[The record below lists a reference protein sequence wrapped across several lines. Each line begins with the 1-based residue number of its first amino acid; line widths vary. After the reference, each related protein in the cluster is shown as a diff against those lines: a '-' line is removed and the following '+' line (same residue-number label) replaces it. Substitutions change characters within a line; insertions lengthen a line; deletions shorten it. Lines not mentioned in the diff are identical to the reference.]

1 MFVIQCVSE
10 ENKSGIN
17 DIIKNTKHRETKIKF
32 KNMLKRIS
40 FRTKLVSSDKSNF
53 SMERLVCCV

>member
-1 MFVIQCVSE
+1 MFVIQCLSE

-17 DIIKNTKHRETKIKF
+17 DFIKNTKNRETKIKF

-40 FRTKLVSSDKSNF
+40 FRTKLVSSDEQF
-53 SMERLVCCV
+53 FYGAAYDV

>member
-17 DIIKNTKHRETKIKF
+17 EFIENTKIRKIGKQ
-32 KNMLKRIS
+32 K
-40 FRTKLVSSDKSNF
+40 
-53 SMERLVCCV
+53 